1 MIIMRGPI
9 PKKVEFYVNENG
21 CHICTSHSKDKNG
34 YCYCR
39 IDKKTGKLHRKVY
52 MDNYGPIPKGM
63 LIRHTCDTPSCI
75 NPKHLL
81 LGTILDNA
89 RDMVERNR
97 QAKGEGAGAAVLTE
111 VQVIEIIADENSF
124 YEELTRKYNVTASTI
139 QGIRRGD
146 TWKHLARPNGV
157 EGPRDILKGENH
169 VFAKL
174 TNDQVLEIIENDT
187 HTHQELGDLYHVS
200 PTLVTAIKNGKI
212 WKHIN
217 RDNLKIRDNKGES
230 NTNAKLKEADVEYI
244 IKNKDASHRKLAA
257 MFNICSSTVRSIK
270 TGKKWKHI
278 PRPT

>member
-1 MIIMRGPI
+1 MSGSR

-34 YCYCR
+34 YCYYR
-39 IDKKTGKLHRKVY
+39 IDKKTGKLHRKIY
-52 MDNYGPIPKGM
+52 MDNHGPIPKGM

-89 RDMVERNR
+89 RDMVDRNR
-97 QAKGEGAGAAVLTE
+97 QAKGEAAGAAVLTE
-111 VQVIEIIADENSF
+111 AQVIEIIADENSF
-124 YEELTRKYNVTASTI
+124 YEELARKYNVTASTI

-157 EGPRDILKGENH
+157 EGPRDVLKGEKH
-169 VFAKL
+169 AQAKL
-174 TNDQVLEIIENDT
+174 TKEQVVEIIENNT
-187 HTHQELGDLYHVS
+187 LTHQELGNLYNVS
-200 PTLVTAIKNGKI
+200 SALITRIKTGKC

-230 NTNAKLKEADVEYI
+230 NTNSKLKEADVEYI
-244 IKNKDASHRKLAA
+244 LKDKDTPDRKLAA
-257 MFNICSSTVRSIK
+257 MFNICSSTVRTIK
-270 TGKKWKHI
+270 AGKKWKHI